1 MTVFSEEQK
10 RSILAKAEENYKIYL
25 RDSAPAERNYRF
37 TSIMESMAISQD
49 LEKRTNLIIQEIS
62 NRISEQE
69 ESMSEISD
77 ITDSLEEDSLEED
90 SLEEDDIRKVVKKYF
105 DRALD
110 RTPPPSPIL
119 NHNPQSITDQIET
132 YLDHLKESLN
142 DADEQLCIGWRESDH
157 DVDKIEHDE
166 ENNDDVS
173 LQFSCS
179 L

>member
-37 TSIMESMAISQD
+37 TSMAISQD

-90 SLEEDDIRKVVKKYF
+90 DIRKVVKKYF

-110 RTPPPSPIL
+110 RTQTPSPIL

-157 DVDKIEHDE
+157 DVDEIEHDE

>member
-37 TSIMESMAISQD
+37 TSMAISQD

-90 SLEEDDIRKVVKKYF
+90 DIRKVVKKYF

-110 RTPPPSPIL
+110 RTQPPSPIL

-157 DVDKIEHDE
+157 DVDEIEHDE